1 MNKKLN
7 HRLEISKEQ
16 INKFV
21 DYLYEVKN
29 YHVILNETILE
40 ILRQVR

>member
-16 INKFV
+16 INKFTS
-21 DYLYEVKN
+21 YLYEIKS
-29 YHVILNETILE
+29 YHVILNETILR
-40 ILRQVR
+40 ILH